1 MKHKPTMDD
10 YQKAGKE
17 LSELSVRV
25 LRTDIWIENTFGK
38 KYRFYEW
45 LNRIDHVRSSL
56 EDAMFEDFP
65 DVADTHIFY
74 PGPTNPTEE
83 EIAEG

>member
-1 MKHKPTMDD
+1 MKYNPTMDD
-10 YQKAGKE
+10 YRRAGKE
-17 LSELSVRV
+17 LHRLNDRI
-25 LRTDIWIENTFGK
+25 LHADIWIENVFGK
-38 KYRFYEW
+38 KYRFYKES
-45 LNRIDHVRSSL
+45 NPINNVRSSL

-74 PGPTNPTEE
+74 PGQTNPTEE